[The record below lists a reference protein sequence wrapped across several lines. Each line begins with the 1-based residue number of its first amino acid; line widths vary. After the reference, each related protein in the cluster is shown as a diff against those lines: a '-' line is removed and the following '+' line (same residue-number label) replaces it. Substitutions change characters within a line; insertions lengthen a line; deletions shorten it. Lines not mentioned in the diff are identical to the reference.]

1 MNTLAFDSLLY
12 FKDESQLDY
21 QFLLLHLYSFL
32 DAWEWKGWSH
42 LVYILFKKS
51 NYTVKIIIL

>member
-32 DAWEWKGWSH
+32 DACDNLYYELGSGKDE
-42 LVYILFKKS
+42 V
-51 NYTVKIIIL
+51 T